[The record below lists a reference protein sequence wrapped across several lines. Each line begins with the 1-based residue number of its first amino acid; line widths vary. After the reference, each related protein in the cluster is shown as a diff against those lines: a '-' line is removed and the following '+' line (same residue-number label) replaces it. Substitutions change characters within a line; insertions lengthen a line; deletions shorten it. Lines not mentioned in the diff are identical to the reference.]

1 MHAVS
6 YYPRSF
12 LKLLL
17 VGFTLVALPLVF
29 ALITSSVAVDR
40 MASRSQ
46 AAVYEAVQA
55 TQSSRRLSEL
65 LTALERSARQIVIL
79 NDRGLLDAYKT
90 VRAQFQQAVAQ
101 IADLPFDAGQRADLE
116 AIVET
121 EQQIFD
127 ALADPATEAVT
138 LQAQVSKYLEL
149 SQRAQAITAKSG
161 ALIDREVE
169 TMRKVASDTQRIMLW
184 QGLAL
189 IPVMIF
195 LVGGFTIL
203 ISRPIREIDAA
214 IRELGSGK
222 FNTPI
227 AVSGPEDLEYLG
239 QRLEWMRQQ
248 LFDLEQQKNR
258 FLQQISHELKT
269 PLTALREGSQLLS
282 DDVVGQLTPGQREI
296 AQILRHNSIEL
307 QQRIEELLDYGSL
320 QFHKLTLELGPVNPR
335 QVLERVAQN
344 QELALQAKNLTL
356 RTQSAEVTLI
366 ADAQKIRVVLDNLL
380 SNAIKF
386 SPEGGTININMNRD
400 REHLSVDVIDQGP
413 GIGAADH
420 LRIFEPFYQGRLQ
433 GSGPVKGSG
442 LGLSIV
448 KEYVAAHGGGVEV
461 IARPGARGA
470 HLRVQLPLQQ
480 ESS

>member
-1 MHAVS
+1 MHS

-40 MASRSQ
+40 IASRSQ
-46 AAVYEAVQA
+46 TAVYQAVQA

-79 NDRGLLDAYKT
+79 NDRSLLDAYKT
-90 VRAQFQQAVAQ
+90 IRAQFRQAVAQ
-101 IADLPFDAGQRADLE
+101 FSDLPFDAGQRANLE
-116 AIVET
+116 AIVKT

-127 ALADPATEAVT
+127 ALTNPAIKPAT
-138 LQAQVSKYLEL
+138 LQAQVSKYIEL
-149 SQRAQAITAKSG
+149 SYRAQAITAKSG
-161 ALIDREVE
+161 ELIDREAE
-169 TMRKVASDTQRIMLW
+169 AMRKTASDARRIMLW

-189 IPVMIF
+189 IPVVIF

-203 ISRPIREIDAA
+203 ISRPIRQIDAA
-214 IRELGSGK
+214 IRQLGSGK

-248 LFDLEQQKNR
+248 WVDLEQQKNR

-269 PLTALREGSQLLS
+269 PLTALREGAQLLS
-282 DDVVGQLTPGQREI
+282 DDVVGKLTPEQREI

-307 QQRIEELLDYGSL
+307 QRRIEELLNYGAI
-320 QFHKLTLELGPVNPR
+320 QFHKLKLELGPVSPR
-335 QVLERVAQN
+335 QVLERVAQG
-344 QELALQAKNLTL
+344 QKLALHAKNLTL
-356 RTQSAEVTLI
+356 QTQSAEVTLI
-366 ADAQKIRVVLDNLL
+366 ADAEKIRVVLDNLL

-386 SPEGGTININMNRD
+386 SSEGGTININMNRD
-400 REHLSVDVIDQGP
+400 SEHLSVDVIDQGP
-413 GIGAADH
+413 GIGAADQ
-420 LRIFEPFYQGRLQ
+420 LRIFEPFYQGRIQ

-448 KEYVAAHGGGVEV
+448 KEYVAAHGGSVEV
-461 IARPGARGA
+461 VAGARGA
-470 HLRVQLPLQQ
+470 HLRVQLPLKQ
-480 ESS
+480 EAS

>member
-1 MHAVS
+1 MRF

-29 ALITSSVAVDR
+29 ALITSSIAVDR
-40 MASRSQ
+40 IASRSQ
-46 AAVYEAVQA
+46 TAVYQAVQA
-55 TQSSRRLSEL
+55 TQSSRRLSEM

-79 NDRGLLDAYKT
+79 NDRSLLDAYKA
-90 VRAQFQQAVAQ
+90 VRTRFLRAVAQ
-101 IADLPFDAGQRADLE
+101 FADLPFDAGQRADLE
-116 AIVET
+116 AIVKT

-127 ALADPATEAVT
+127 ALTNSAIKPAT
-138 LQAQVSKYLEL
+138 LQAQVSKYIEL
-149 SQRAQAITAKSG
+149 SYRAQAITAKSG
-161 ALIDREVE
+161 ELIDREVE
-169 TMRKVASDTQRIMLW
+169 AMRKAASDARRIMLW

-189 IPVMIF
+189 IPVVIF

-203 ISRPIREIDAA
+203 ISRPIRQIDAA

-222 FNTPI
+222 FNAPI

-239 QRLEWMRQQ
+239 RRLEWMRQQ
-248 LFDLEQQKNR
+248 WVDLEQQKNR

-269 PLTALREGSQLLS
+269 PLTALREGAQLLS
-282 DDVVGQLTPGQREI
+282 DDVVGKLTPEQCEI
-296 AQILRHNSIEL
+296 ANILRHNSIEL

-344 QELALQAKNLTL
+344 QKLALQAKNLKL
-356 RTQSAEVTLI
+356 QMQSAEVALI
-366 ADAQKIRVVLDNLL
+366 ADAEKIRVVLDNLL

-386 SPEGGTININMNRD
+386 SPEDGTININMNRD
-400 REHLSVDVIDQGP
+400 SEHLSVDVIDQGP
-413 GIGAADH
+413 GIGAADQ
-420 LRIFEPFYQGRLQ
+420 LRIFEPFYQGRIQ
-433 GSGPVKGSG
+433 GPGPVKGSG

-448 KEYVAAHGGGVEV
+448 KEYVIAHGGSVEAV
-461 IARPGARGA
+461 AEPGARGA
-470 HLRVQLPLQQ
+470 HLRVLLPLKRVA
-480 ESS
+480 S

>member
-1 MHAVS
+1 MGS

-12 LKLLL
+12 FRLLL

-40 MASRSQ
+40 IASRSQ
-46 AAVYEAVQA
+46 TAVYEAVQA

-90 VRAQFQQAVAQ
+90 IRDQFQQAVKQFAG
-101 IADLPFDAGQRADLE
+101 LPFDAEQRADLG
-116 AIVET
+116 AIIET
-121 EQQIFD
+121 EQQVFD
-127 ALADPATEAVT
+127 ALTNPAVTPVT
-138 LQAQVSKYLEL
+138 LQAQVGKYIEL
-149 SQRAQAITAKSG
+149 SHRAQAITAKSSE
-161 ALIDREVE
+161 LIDREVE
-169 TMRKVASDTQRIMLW
+169 AMRKVASDARRIMLW

-222 FNTPI
+222 LTTPI

-248 LFDLEQQKNR
+248 LVDLEQQKNR

-269 PLTALREGSQLLS
+269 PLTALREGTQLLS

-296 AQILRHNSIEL
+296 AQILRHNSVEL
-307 QQRIEELLDYGSL
+307 QHRIEELLDYGSL
-320 QFHKLTLELGPVNPR
+320 QFHKLTLELGPVDPR

-344 QELALQAKNLTL
+344 QKLALRAKNLTL
-356 RTQSAEVTLI
+356 QTQSAEVTLI
-366 ADAQKIRVVLDNLL
+366 ADAGKIRVVLDNLL

-386 SPEGGTININMNRD
+386 SPEGGTINIKMNRD
-400 REHLSVDVIDQGP
+400 GGHLSVDVVDQGP
-413 GIGAADH
+413 GIGAGDER
-420 LRIFEPFYQGRLQ
+420 RIFEPFYQGRIQ

-448 KEYVAAHGGGVEV
+448 KECVAAHGGSVEV
-461 IARPGARGA
+461 IAEPGVRGA
-470 HLRVQLPLQQ
+470 HLRVRLPLKQ

>member
-1 MHAVS
+1 MGS

-12 LKLLL
+12 FRLLL

-40 MASRSQ
+40 IASRSQ
-46 AAVYEAVQA
+46 TAVYEAVQA

-90 VRAQFQQAVAQ
+90 IRDQFQQALKQ
-101 IADLPFDAGQRADLE
+101 FAG
-116 AIVET
+116 T
-121 EQQIFD
+121 ERQVFD
-127 ALADPATEAVT
+127 ALTNPAITPAA
-138 LQAQVSKYLEL
+138 LQAQVGKYIEL
-149 SQRAQAITAKSG
+149 SHRAQAITAKSSE
-161 ALIDREVE
+161 LIDREVE
-169 TMRKVASDTQRIMLW
+169 AMRKVASDARRIMLW

-222 FNTPI
+222 LTTPV

-248 LFDLEQQKNR
+248 LVDLEQQKNR

-269 PLTALREGSQLLS
+269 PLTALREGTQLLS

-296 AQILRHNSIEL
+296 AQILRHNSVEL
-307 QQRIEELLDYGSL
+307 QHRIEELLDYGSL
-320 QFHKLTLELGPVNPR
+320 QFHKLTLELGPVDPR

-344 QELALQAKNLTL
+344 QKLALRAKNLTL
-356 RTQSAEVTLI
+356 QTQSAEVTLI
-366 ADAQKIRVVLDNLL
+366 ADAGKIRVVLDNLL

-386 SPEGGTININMNRD
+386 SPEGGTIDIKMNRD
-400 REHLSVDVIDQGP
+400 GGHLSVDVIDQGP
-413 GIGAADH
+413 GIGAGDER
-420 LRIFEPFYQGRLQ
+420 RIFEPFYQGRIQ

-448 KEYVAAHGGGVEV
+448 KECVAAHGGSVEV
-461 IARPGARGA
+461 IAEPGVRGA
-470 HLRVQLPLQQ
+470 HLRVRLPLEP